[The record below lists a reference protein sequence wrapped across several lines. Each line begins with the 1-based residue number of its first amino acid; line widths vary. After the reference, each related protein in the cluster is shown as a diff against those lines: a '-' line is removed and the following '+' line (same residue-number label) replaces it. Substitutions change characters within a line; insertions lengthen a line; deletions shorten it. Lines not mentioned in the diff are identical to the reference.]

1 MFTKYYGRNHFSHIE
16 QEILL
21 PEPKT
26 ALEMLSILSILN
38 VEAPTYGITY
48 YTKEPDHV

>member
-1 MFTKYYGRNHFSHIE
+1 MYVKYYGRNHFTHLESE
-16 QEILL
+16 VVL

-26 ALEMLSILSILN
+26 AEEMLSILSILN

-48 YTKEPDHV
+48 YTKEDCRV